1 MKKILRV
8 TEGDLS
14 RIVRRII
21 KESTT
26 LNAERFSLGDVET
39 GMCGTSGK
47 WEVDRNR
54 LVLLDCKM
62 DGGDNGPYMVDV
74 FIVSCDEQNELE
86 DRGIREESKITKRRI
101 KESMDID
108 RFKLREVET
117 GVCGT
122 SGRWEIDEN
131 RLVLIDCKIDDG
143 ERESFTVDA
152 HIVSC
157 DEQQGLERERRTESR
172 IVRRRIK
179 KY

>member
-1 MKKILRV
+1 MQKILRV
-8 TEGDLS
+8 TEGDLT

-21 KESTT
+21 KESTP
-26 LNAERFSLGDVET
+26 LDAERFSLGDVET

-54 LVLLDCKM
+54 LVLLDCK
-62 DGGDNGPYMVDV
+62 
-74 FIVSCDEQNELE
+74 
-86 DRGIREESKITKRRI
+86 
-101 KESMDID
+101 
-108 RFKLREVET
+108 
-117 GVCGT
+117 
-122 SGRWEIDEN
+122 
-131 RLVLIDCKIDDG
+131 IDDG
-143 ERESFTVDA
+143 KRESFTVDA